1 MGSDSHGTRPARSN
15 LRIPQ
20 RALGMALG
28 LVVGSAVGGV
38 MWVTGMQAASGPSEP
53 TTTIGAVIALASA
66 LLGLN
71 AIYRIVSN
79 LDDMAVRVYEIT
91 DGLDEQRS
99 ATELTAGAR
108 DLT

>member
-1 MGSDSHGTRPARSN
+1 MGPSSQIKPPSRSN

-20 RALGMALG
+20 RALGMTLAS
-28 LVVGSAVGGV
+28 VVGSVVGGV
-38 MWVTGMQAASGPSEP
+38 MWVTGMQAANGQSEP
-53 TTTIGAVIALASA
+53 TTTIGAVIALVSA
-66 LLGLN
+66 ILGLN

-99 ATELTAGAR
+99 ATEPTPEAR

>member
-1 MGSDSHGTRPARSN
+1 MGSDSQVKPPSRST

-20 RALGMALG
+20 RALGMALAA
-28 LVVGSAVGGV
+28 VVGSVVGGV
-38 MWVTGMQAASGPSEP
+38 MWTTGMQAAGGQSEP

-79 LDDMAVRVYEIT
+79 LDDMAVRIYELT

-99 ATELTAGAR
+99 ATEPTTGAR